1 MSSTPGNSNSN
12 ELINSFA
19 NAASNRASFK
29 FVQRLAMS
37 SRRLN
42 MLSHLTGSG
51 SLDNIENLH
60 NEIFCLKQERN
71 FFKEKYTDQL
81 NDIQDLQD
89 AVKRG
94 KNEIDR
100 LRDELI
106 KLAQQSR
113 EPPTEDEESP
123 TEMDTNIHE
132 TDVSGASSTVDE
144 ANYRYETAK
153 EQNRSKLENIPE
165 EDGSVTSEEDYD
177 DDATDDDESIEGG
190 KENAEEDNE
199 MVDIRANAAKMLIWA
214 NYQCSRNS
222 QSVVSNAVEEES
234 PLEAREE
241 TPGTARG

>member
-1 MSSTPGNSNSN
+1 MSSTLGNSNSN
-12 ELINSFA
+12 ELINSFV

-42 MLSHLTGSG
+42 MLSHLTGGG
-51 SLDNIENLH
+51 SLENIENLH

-113 EPPTEDEESP
+113 EPPTEDEDEESP
-123 TEMDTNIHE
+123 AEMDTHSHE
-132 TDVSGASSTVDE
+132 TDVSGASVDG
-144 ANYRYETAK
+144 ANSETTK
-153 EQNRSKLENIPE
+153 ELNRFKLENIPE
-165 EDGSVTSEEDYD
+165 EDGSVTTTEEDYD
-177 DDATDDDESIEGG
+177 DDATDDDESSEGG
-190 KENAEEDNE
+190 EENAEEDNE

-222 QSVVSNAVEEES
+222 QTVMPNVVQEES